1 MNYLAHTALSHG
13 PRETLREITIGNL
26 IADHVRGPDLSS
38 FTVNIAK
45 GIQLHREID
54 RFFDNHPEVTRLR
67 ALMPQGLRRY
77 SGIAIDFWFDHLL
90 AQRWPTIYPTPL
102 EDFQLQV
109 NHLIKDY
116 WPWIPKTQRR
126 FMEYLMR
133 EGLFLKYQSS
143 HQIRKNLELVSN
155 RLRQGEKLIEC
166 MSQLSQYRTR
176 IEHCFDKVYPDV
188 DQHCRQW
195 ISSNA

>member
-13 PRETLREITIGNL
+13 SPKTRQEITIGNL

-38 FTVNIAK
+38 FPVNIAK

-54 RFFDNHPEVTRLR
+54 GFFDNHPEVTRLR

-90 AQRWPTIYPTPL
+90 AQRWETIYSTHL
-102 EDFQLQV
+102 EDFQHQV
-109 NHLIKDY
+109 NELINDY
-116 WPWIPKTQRR
+116 WRWIPSSQHR
-126 FMEYLMR
+126 FMEYLIH
-133 EGLFLKYQSS
+133 ENLFLKYQSS
-143 HQIRKNLELVSN
+143 HHIRNNLKLVSN
-155 RLRQGEKLIEC
+155 RLRQGDKLMEC
-166 MSQLSQYRTR
+166 MSQLSQYRAK
-176 IEHCFDKVYPDV
+176 IEHSFDKVYPDV
-188 DQHCRQW
+188 DQHCQQW